1 MSDTTP
7 GKGPEKGP
15 GSGAIAGSGG
25 IGGVTGGAETGQRVF
40 VRKASGLIKS
50 ASNTDVFIFDIGLV
64 SVGMGA
70 AFLFYF
76 GLAAYPGANLYIS
89 ILIAGILMMAIG
101 GGLICWTVTIPRS
114 GGIYVFAS
122 RSMWPSVAFMLSFV
136 EVCGIVFYS
145 AFAAYYVVQIGIA
158 PMVST
163 IGIIQN
169 SPDTVAW
176 GSRLATPA
184 WTFGIAA
191 GLEIFGAWL
200 LISGMR
206 NFFRAQKI
214 AFIVAITGTF
224 VTFGTF
230 LAINKSQFE
239 HNFNRLMASQMQ
251 LGNHPYQG
259 IMRSVQALGVN
270 LTPHFSLG
278 ETILF
283 MNWPFILLIGS
294 AFSIGIGG
302 EIRQVTTA
310 QRNGIFGGIL
320 LSCVLWLIYPI
331 VLFHAISPA
340 FMRAVNYASFYGT
353 PARAVT
359 PVVPYY
365 TFLAGIGTASVVM
378 LIIISVQFMCWN
390 WLWIPSQLGYMN
402 RGIFAWA
409 LDRVFPD
416 SLSKVNNRTHT
427 PINAILLS
435 LVYCLVILYLLV
447 YTSWLKLAVF
457 TELYLLAWSVTLVA
471 GIFFPYRH
479 KDMFEKGPIANLK
492 VFGLPLFSVACGI
505 GAVAGFLACACMGY
519 DGIAAGHGRTSLI
532 ILGSY
537 IVGGYVLYWIMFFW
551 RRSQGIDVRLAFKQ
565 IPVE

>member
-1 MSDTTP
+1 MSSDTPDKTP
-7 GKGPEKGP
+7 DKGP
-15 GSGAIAGSGG
+15 GSGAIAGAGG
-25 IGGVTGGAETGQRVF
+25 IGGVTSGAETGERVF

-76 GLAAYPGANLYIS
+76 GTAAYPGANLYIS
-89 ILIAGILMMAIG
+89 ILLSGILMMAIG
-101 GGLICWTVTIPRS
+101 AGLVCWTVTIPRS

-122 RSMWPSVAFMLSFV
+122 RSMWPSVAFAASFV

-169 SPDTVAW
+169 SPGTVAW

-191 GLEIFGAWL
+191 GLELFGAWL

-206 NFFRAQKI
+206 KFFRAQKI
-214 AFIVAITGTF
+214 AFSVAITGTLI
-224 VTFGTF
+224 TFITF
-230 LAINKSQFE
+230 LTISRTAFK
-239 HNFNRLMASQMQ
+239 HNFDRLMASQMS

-259 IMRSVQALGVN
+259 IINAVHALGVN

-278 ETILF
+278 ETLLF
-283 MNWPFILLIGS
+283 TNWPFILLIGA

-310 QRNGIFGGIL
+310 QRNGILGGIG
-320 LSCVLWLIYPI
+320 LSVILWLIFPV

-340 FMRAVNYASFYGT
+340 FMRAINYANFYGV
-353 PARAVT
+353 AHAST

-365 TFLAGIGTASVVM
+365 TFLAGIGTGSAVM
-378 LIIISVQFMCWN
+378 LVIIAVQFMCWN
-390 WLWIPSQLGYMN
+390 WLWIPSQVGYMN

-416 SLSKVNNRTHT
+416 FLSKVNNRTHT
-427 PINAILLS
+427 PINAIILS
-435 LVYCLVILYLLV
+435 LVYCLVILYLLI
-447 YTSWLKLAVF
+447 YTTALKLAIF
-457 TELYLLAWSVTLVA
+457 TELYLLAWSVTLAV

-492 VFGLPLFSVACGI
+492 LFGLPLFSVACGI
-505 GAVAGFLACACMGY
+505 GAVAGFLACALMGW
-519 DGIAAGHGRTSLI
+519 DNIAAGHGTTSLL
-532 ILGSY
+532 ILGGY
-537 IVGGYVLYWIMFFW
+537 CVGGYLLYWVMFLW
-551 RRSQGIDVRLAFKQ
+551 RRSQGVDIRRAFKQ